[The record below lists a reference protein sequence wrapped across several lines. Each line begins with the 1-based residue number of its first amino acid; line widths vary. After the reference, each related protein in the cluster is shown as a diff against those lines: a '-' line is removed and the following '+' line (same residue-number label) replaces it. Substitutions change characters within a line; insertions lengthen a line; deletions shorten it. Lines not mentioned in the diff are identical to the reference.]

1 MPIIWTYDG
10 LENKYDIYG
19 GKDCMEMF
27 CEFIRRHAIKII
39 NLEKENYPI
48 NKRIAEII
56 WKDKNLLPL
65 QKKSLHDIN
74 EKTTIY

>member
-10 LENKYDIYG
+10 IENKYDIYG

-56 WKDKNLLPL
+56 
-65 QKKSLHDIN
+65 
-74 EKTTIY
+74 